1 MDRLWMRASVLALT
15 FAAILTVFYAGV
27 RPWYV
32 QWGATEAEAQ
42 MTLPGDEI
50 VPAAVSQTTRAMT
63 IDANADTVWQW
74 VAQIGQDRGGFYSYD
89 LLENLVG
96 CRMPTTDVLRPDKQ
110 TWQLGDKLWMY
121 PADRADGSGFATL
134 RAYVPGRALAFAGRR
149 MGDPVTAPESG
160 SWAFVVQPLDAH
172 TTRLLFRGRA
182 AAPPSRGALAFDRFI
197 FDPAHY
203 VMERRTMIGV
213 KQLAEGGSR
222 HRWANHAQVALWTIT
237 FIGFVMSGIG
247 VLRRRQWQRP
257 LAAFVASALVF
268 QFLTL
273 GQPPVWIGIVV
284 VALLA
289 SLGCR
294 VPAEGNFS
302 RAEKF
307 STVPSGR
314 AA

>member
-1 MDRLWMRASVLALT
+1 MRAFVLALT
-15 FAAILTVFYAGV
+15 FAVILAAFYAVV

-32 QWGATEAEAQ
+32 HWGATEAEAR

-50 VPAAVSQTTRAMT
+50 APVAITQTTRAIT
-63 IDANADTVWQW
+63 IDASADTVWPW
-74 VAQIGQDRGGFYSYD
+74 VAQIGQDRGGFYSFD

-96 CRMPTTDVLRPDKQ
+96 CRMPTTDMLRPDKQ
-110 TWQLGDKLWMY
+110 TWNVGDKLWMY
-121 PADRADGSGFATL
+121 PPDRGGGSGFATL
-134 RAYVPGRALAFAGRR
+134 RTYVPGRALAFAGRR

-160 SWAFVVQPLDAH
+160 SWAFVLQPLDAH

-182 AAPPSRGALAFDRFI
+182 SAPPSLGALAFDRFI

-222 HRWANHAQVALWTIT
+222 HRWANHAQVLLWTIT

-257 LAAFVASALVF
+257 LAAFIASALVF

-273 GQPPVWIGIVV
+273 GQPPVWIGVAV
-284 VALLA
+284 VAILA
-289 SLGCR
+289 SFGCR
-294 VPAEGNFS
+294 APAQGNF
-302 RAEKF
+302 
-307 STVPSGR
+307 PR
-314 AA
+314 AARSSAPAGVRAA

>member
-1 MDRLWMRASVLALT
+1 MHRLWMRASVLAL
-15 FAAILTVFYAGV
+15 AVAVILAVFHAVV
-27 RPWYV
+27 RPWYA
-32 QWGATEAEAQ
+32 QWGATGAEAH

-50 VPAAVSQTTRAMT
+50 VPAAITQTTRAIT
-63 IDANADTVWQW
+63 IDARADTVWPW

-110 TWQLGDKLWMY
+110 TWKVGDKLWMY
-121 PADRADGSGFATL
+121 PPDRADGSGFATL
-134 RAYVPGRALAFAGRR
+134 RTYVPGRALGFAGRR

-160 SWAFVVQPLDAH
+160 SWAFVLQPLDAH

-182 AAPPSRGALAFDRFI
+182 SAPPSLGALAFDRFV

-222 HRWANHAQVALWTIT
+222 HRWANHAQVVLWTMT
-237 FIGFVMSGIG
+237 FIGVVMSGIG

-273 GQPPVWIGIVV
+273 GQPPVWIGAAV
-284 VALLA
+284 VAILA
-289 SLGCR
+289 SFGCR
-294 VPAEGNFS
+294 VPAQGNSS
-302 RAEKF
+302 RAAKSSA
-307 STVPSGR
+307 STDVR